1 MINLTNNKAAYVDT
15 SLKLSRT
22 TMYDPY
28 FILFGN

>member
-1 MINLTNNKAAYVDT
+1 MINLTNNKVAYVDT
-15 SLKLSRT
+15 SRNGSRT